1 VVRGLALLAF
11 AGALLG
17 WGPDWAVRHRRLQ
30 PFAWWPRAVR
40 KVADP
45 LLSPLA
51 RTLRR
56 AGASPADAPLWLIGV
71 MLVAGLLADSL
82 VGWIGGSIAMVTAM
96 RGATLGTWLR
106 LALGNAIGLVM
117 ALIIVRVIGSWLG
130 VGRYT
135 KWMRP
140 VFLLTDW
147 IVRPIARRLP
157 PMGALDLSPFVAY
170 ILLLVARSLIMGM
183 SQ

>member
-1 VVRGLALLAF
+1 M
-11 AGALLG
+11 
-17 WGPDWAVRHRRLQ
+17 
-30 PFAWWPRAVR
+30 
-40 KVADP
+40 
-45 LLSPLA
+45 LSPLG

-56 AGASPADAPLWLIGV
+56 AGANPSDAPLWLLGV
-71 MLVAGLLADSL
+71 VLVAGLLADNL
-82 VGWIGGSIAMVTAM
+82 VGWIGGNIALVNAM
-96 RGATLGTWLR
+96 REAPPAAWIR
-106 LALGNAIGLVM
+106 LILTSAIGLVM

-147 IVRPIARRLP
+147 IVQPIARRLP

-170 ILLLVARSLIMGM
+170 ILLLLARLLVTGM
-183 SQ
+183 FQ